1 MFPKFTVSLVEQLLE
16 RPGYIVYSPRL
27 GVKGQRGERSGVKVS
42 EVKMSEVIKA
52 FFNLFTHK
60 HSIDTSCSIS

>member
-27 GVKGQRGERSGVKVS
+27 GVKGQRGERSEGSGIKVS
-42 EVKMSEVIKA
+42 EVKMSEVK
-52 FFNLFTHK
+52 LSTGY
-60 HSIDTSCSIS
+60 